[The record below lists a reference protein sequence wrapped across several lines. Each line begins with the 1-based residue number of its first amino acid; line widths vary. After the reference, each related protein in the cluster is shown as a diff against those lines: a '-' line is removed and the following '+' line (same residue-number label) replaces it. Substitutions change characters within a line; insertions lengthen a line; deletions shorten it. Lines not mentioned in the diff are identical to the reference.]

1 MKPWTKRQTVI
12 AIAGVLLV
20 VGVQAALQWAREDA
34 GQPNAV
40 TAGTTDSSGL
50 DSGSNDAGFG
60 FGGVNSSGVD
70 SSNPDAGAAF
80 GDAGQGPA
88 GTGRTGSS
96 DATSDGIVQRYN
108 DAQQSEDR
116 VFQGQ
121 DNLIKDEVT
130 LQNPETGEVTQG
142 QAGSNYYYQSQ
153 SVDSAVREST
163 IIGMD
168 GGTPAPADATPLNI
182 VGSDPAPAPTSS
194 GDAGGT
200 P

>member
-1 MKPWTKRQTVI
+1 MKPWTKKQTVI

-40 TAGTTDSSGL
+40 TAGTTDSSGM
-50 DSGSNDAGFG
+50 DSGTINLSDAGFG
-60 FGGVNSSGVD
+60 FGGVNSSGIDSSSTD
-70 SSNPDAGAAF
+70 SSNPD
-80 GDAGQGPA
+80 
-88 GTGRTGSS
+88 SS
-96 DATSDGIVQRYN
+96 DATSDGIIQRYN

-121 DNLIKDEVT
+121 DNSIKDEVT
-130 LQNPETGEVTQG
+130 LQNPDTGEVTQG
-142 QAGSNYYYQSQ
+142 QAGSSNYYQSP
-153 SVDSAVREST
+153 SVDGAMGEST
-163 IIGMD
+163 IIGTD
-168 GGTPAPADATPLNI
+168 GGSAPPADATQLNV
-182 VGSDPAPAPTSS
+182 VGSDPAPAPSSS